1 LKLAKKDPYYVAA
14 LSRFF
19 MKLPSN
25 LTNPNKHPMC
35 SEPYCIKVSGKR
47 GSVVLKV
54 SDTCPSCKAHDVD
67 VADRIFPLLD
77 DPKKGRVPMNWK
89 FVDCRRNPPGKLK
102 SREFVDET

>member
-1 LKLAKKDPYYVAA
+1 
-14 LSRFF
+14 
-19 MKLPSN
+19 
-25 LTNPNKHPMC
+25 MC

-77 DPKKGRVPMNWK
+77 DPKRGRVPMNWK
-89 FVDCRRNPPGKLK
+89 FVDCRKNPPGKLK
-102 SREFVDET
+102 SREFVEEKLASE